1 MCFSFSACAFL
12 PDTARM
18 IKTKLHRVYALFCP
32 ALLSG
37 RFLTE
42 GNIMQTPSAVTT
54 IAPPPADNDNDNDN
68 GIGRHN
74 LGDSNQDAFALG
86 E

>member
-1 MCFSFSACAFL
+1 
-12 PDTARM
+12 M

-42 GNIMQTPSAVTT
+42 GNIMQTPSAVTF
-54 IAPPPADNDNDNDN
+54 APQQAG
-68 GIGRHN
+68 GIDRQSIGQSRQA
-74 LGDSNQDAFALG
+74 SALG

>member
-1 MCFSFSACAFL
+1 
-12 PDTARM
+12 M

-42 GNIMQTPSAVTT
+42 GNIMQTPSAVTF
-54 IAPPPADNDNDNDN
+54 APPTAD

-74 LGDSNQDAFALG
+74 VGDNQDILALG
-86 E
+86 ESDDLGFCRDWGWSGG

>member
-1 MCFSFSACAFL
+1 
-12 PDTARM
+12 M

-42 GNIMQTPSAVTT
+42 GNIMQTPTAVTF
-54 IAPPPADNDNDNDN
+54 APPPADGIDRQND
-68 GIGRHN
+68 
-74 LGDSNQDAFALG
+74 GDNQDAFSLG
-86 E
+86 EI

>member
-1 MCFSFSACAFL
+1 
-12 PDTARM
+12 M

-42 GNIMQTPSAVTT
+42 GNIMQAPSAAVTF
-54 IAPPPADNDNDNDN
+54 APPPAD
-68 GIGRHN
+68 GIDRHSSF
-74 LGDSNQDAFALG
+74 GDSQGTFALG
-86 E
+86 EFV

>member
-1 MCFSFSACAFL
+1 
-12 PDTARM
+12 M

-42 GNIMQTPSAVTT
+42 GNIMQTPSAVAF
-54 IAPPPADNDNDNDN
+54 APPPAAD
-68 GIGRHN
+68 GIDRHSS
-74 LGDSNQDAFALG
+74 LGGNRDAFLPG
-86 E
+86 ELLLLLL